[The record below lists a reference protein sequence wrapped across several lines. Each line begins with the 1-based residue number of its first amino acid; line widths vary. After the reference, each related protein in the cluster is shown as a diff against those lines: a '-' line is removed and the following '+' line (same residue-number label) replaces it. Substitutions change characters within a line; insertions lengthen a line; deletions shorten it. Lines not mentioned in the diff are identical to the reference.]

1 MDSNIIRAERTG
13 VESSSFAISLFP
25 KVEKRPRS
33 CQRSGSTA
41 NNLSFERLST
51 RMAKGCHD
59 RQLVSSL
66 AFGRGWN
73 RHRMLLCVR
82 DFAAQKDA
90 AFCSAFAA
98 AVTAGSST
106 AAIGAGSRRAGNN
119 AAPQTFVIS
128 RARKEGWIIEIASAP
143 TGAVEPGLA

>member
-1 MDSNIIRAERTG
+1 MDNNIIRAERTG
-13 VESSSFAISLFP
+13 VEASSFAISLFP

-51 RMAKGCHD
+51 HTAIGCHD
-59 RQLVSSL
+59 RQPVSSL

-73 RHRMLLCVR
+73 GHRMFCVR
-82 DFAAQKDA
+82 DSAAQEDA

-98 AVTAGSST
+98 AVTAASST
-106 AAIGAGSRRAGNN
+106 AVIGAGSRRAGNN
-119 AAPQTFVIS
+119 AALQTFVIS
-128 RARKEGWIIEIASAP
+128 RARKEGWIIAIANAP
-143 TGAVEPGLA
+143 TDFVEPGLA